1 VRAADGADGPVPLL
15 PPLTGMRESAREI
28 ALAAAL
34 AAVEDGVA
42 PQATEEELRKA
53 VTRAQWTP
61 LYED

>member
-1 VRAADGADGPVPLL
+1 AADGDDGPVPLL
-15 PPLTGMRESAREI
+15 PPLAGMREAAREI

-53 VTRAQWTP
+53 VAQAQWSP
-61 LYED
+61 RYAD